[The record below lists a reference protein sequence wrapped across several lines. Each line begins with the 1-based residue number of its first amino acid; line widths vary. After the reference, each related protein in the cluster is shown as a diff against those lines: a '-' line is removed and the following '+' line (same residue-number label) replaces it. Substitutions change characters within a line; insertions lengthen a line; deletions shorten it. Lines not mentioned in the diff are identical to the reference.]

1 MWEYSEASRLFT
13 LRSVHSRQCIWCF
26 KELYRFDPVR
36 IESKTSKRR
45 LIAQLSVCRLCGW
58 WTAYRVHQGDH
69 PRTAHLYECYD
80 GIVGSL
86 REFDPADISL
96 PIEDVRRYLQI
107 NQDRVYDL
115 HPRVFEEVVGSVFKD
130 HGWQVKV
137 TAYTGDD
144 GVDVVLTSGAKTV
157 GVQVKKNKKQ
167 RKVEA
172 EQIRALAGALILN
185 GMTEGVFVTTS
196 SYRRGAML
204 TAANYCQRGYHVHLL
219 DCKKFFEALEIA
231 QVHSFSLNEE
241 TFWKRIFSEGA
252 YVGSGVRKRF
262 KKKEDIYSR
271 KIISSSYLAD
281 EFIDLNGEQ
290 PLHFGA

>member
-13 LRSVHSRQCIWCF
+13 LRSVHSKQCIWCY
-26 KELYRFDPVR
+26 KELLRLDPVHVA
-36 IESKTSKRR
+36 SKRSR
-45 LIAQLSVCRLCGW
+45 RKLIAQLSVCPHCGW

-69 PRTAHLYECYD
+69 PETAHLYECYD

-86 REFDPADISL
+86 KEFDPADISV

-130 HGWQVKV
+130 HGWRVKV

-144 GVDVVLTSGAKTV
+144 GVDVVLTDGAKTV
-157 GVQVKKNKKQ
+157 GVQVKKNKKE

-172 EQIRALAGALILN
+172 EQIRALAGALVLN

-196 SYRRGAML
+196 SYRKGAVL
-204 TAANYCQRGYHVHLL
+204 TAESYCQRGYHLQLL
-219 DCKKFFEALEIA
+219 DCKRFFEALEIA
-231 QVHSFSLNEE
+231 QLRSFSLDEE
-241 TFWKRIFSEGA
+241 TCRKRIFSEGA
-252 YVGSGVRKRF
+252 YVGSGALKRF
-262 KKKEDIYSR
+262 RKKEDIYSR
-271 KIISSSYLAD
+271 KIVSSSFLAD
-281 EFIDLNGEQ
+281 EFIDLYGEQ
-290 PLHFGA
+290 PRHFGS